1 MPYEQHPHVITPPD
15 DTTLWRYMEL
25 ARFLQ
30 LIDGRH
36 LWFSRTDK
44 FNDPLE
50 GTLTDGEFFYEPETP
65 DEPPVF
71 REATADPL
79 AQITRHTTYV
89 NCWRMGGNESIAMW
103 DLYGKGTGV
112 VAVTT
117 TVGLLKRQLESDHRS
132 VYIAEVQYVDWQAP
146 NVIRGMFD
154 LITRKDI
161 SYQHEVE
168 ARLFFWNTAGIQ
180 AEGIYRP
187 DEIPPGFTFG
197 IDPQE
202 ALTQIWISPREHPSM
217 KPLIEGLIA
226 RYGLQIPI
234 KLSNRLST
242 RRQVHPR
249 S

>member
-1 MPYEQHPHVITPPD
+1 MPYQHHLHVVTPSD
-15 DTTLWRYMEL
+15 DTVLWRYMEL

-36 LWFSRTDK
+36 LWFSRADK

-50 GTLTDGEFFYEPETP
+50 GTLTDGEFNYEPETP
-65 DEPPVF
+65 DEPPRF

-79 AQITRHTTYV
+79 AQMMRHTTYV
-89 NCWRMGGNESIAMW
+89 NCWRMGENESMAMW

-117 TVGLLKRQLESDHRS
+117 TVGRLKRQLENDDRP

-146 NVIRGMFD
+146 RELRGTFD

-161 SYQHEVE
+161 SYQHEGE
-168 ARLFFWNTAGIQ
+168 ARLFVWNTAGIQ
-180 AEGIYRP
+180 AEGIYIP
-187 DEIPPGFTFG
+187 DEIPPGLTFG
-197 IDPQE
+197 IDPQ
-202 ALTQIWISPREHPSM
+202 ATVTQIWISPRDHPSI
-217 KPLIEGLIA
+217 KPLIANLIA

-234 KLSNRLST
+234 KMSNRLTT